1 MSNHDLTQGPVSA
14 SLARL
19 TAPMM
24 VGVSSSILVQVLEL
38 GFIGQLSTA
47 HVAAITFT
55 FPLVMVLTSIALGI
69 SIGTSSVIA
78 RSVGNR
84 PHIFRFRGKV
94 TAKLSVKDNVR
105 KTHLP
110 APSGSRFRL
119 IGLSCVL
126 QKEYPFKRRQ
136 LVFTSRIA
144 VMTGMDI
151 R

>member
-1 MSNHDLTQGPVSA
+1 MRLWFSALFPTSTKKSRRRQHFISSQHRCMRYSSRMSNHDLTQGPVSA

-84 PHIFRFRGKV
+84 QKNRAESAENSPLRLLCRPMKWQCWGL
-94 TAKLSVKDNVR
+94 TA
-105 KTHLP
+105 
-110 APSGSRFRL
+110 
-119 IGLSCVL
+119 
-126 QKEYPFKRRQ
+126 
-136 LVFTSRIA
+136 
-144 VMTGMDI
+144 
-151 R
+151 